1 MKKLL
6 LFLSA
11 IIPLSAYC
19 QFEFHNRGSQVYAQK
34 GALIVVQGAF
44 VNDSSIG
51 AVKNDGTIEV
61 QGDFVNSNGASF
73 TVNTDNTSKDRAV
86 KFTGTGTQA
95 IKGLMNTAGT
105 ASFYNLVVDKA
116 TSTSLVQMQADA
128 TIEGSL
134 VFGTS
139 TITSTSNPSN
149 FYTNNNQKG
158 LFATYVDTNEYVL
171 NVLNGN
177 VDAISG
183 YPALVMSG
191 APSTGYI
198 LTSGIKGSGNGGL
211 QRKISSATDY
221 DYPLGTVAHGFNA
234 VKMNFTTI
242 PSGGGLVKGKFN
254 DGSDNPNGAIG
265 TIGMA
270 CFGCTTNNPN
280 PDNTGYNRFFESNPC
295 NNDAAQWLVIDNAS
309 IKNHGYWSFATSTNN
324 YGYLYSVEAFPN
336 SFSLLGNISDTW
348 RTLRYI
354 APFGY
359 NPSGA
364 SNNWSAFIDSVTS
377 VDDLMTYTK
386 NTGTCYTGSGI
397 PGGSYNGF
405 GHLALGKSISNN
417 ALPVT
422 MLYLTAK
429 AEKESI
435 VLDWATAVEINNS
448 GFEVARSTEG
458 TNFTKI
464 GWVPGHNTT
473 TEEQVYSYTDNDVL
487 PNVVYYYRLRQVDNN
502 GHSDQ
507 SKVVSAEVTGT
518 TTSFTIGELTPNP
531 AVNNTRIVANSVS
544 QEEISAKVYIYN
556 MEGKLMMN
564 QLYTLNP
571 GPNNIMLDLTTLT
584 TGSYS
589 VTVKAAGNSYSKILV
604 VNK

>member
-6 LFLSA
+6 LFLMASTY
-11 IIPLSAYC
+11 LSGYC
-19 QFEFHNRGSQVYAQK
+19 QYEFHNRGGKVYAQK

-44 VNDSSIG
+44 VNDSSTA

-61 QGDFVNSNGASF
+61 QGDFANLNGASF
-73 TVNTDNTSKDRAV
+73 GVNTDNTSKDRAV

-95 IKGLMNTAGT
+95 IRGLINTAGT
-105 ASFYNLVVDKA
+105 ASFYNLVIDKA

-139 TITSTSNPSN
+139 TITSTYNPSN

-158 LFATYVDTNEYVL
+158 LVATYVDTNEYVL
-171 NVLNGN
+171 NILNGN

-183 YPALVMSG
+183 YPALMMSG
-191 APSTGYI
+191 TPSTGYI
-198 LTSGIKGSGNGGL
+198 LTSGLKGSSNGGL

-221 DYPLGTVAHGFNA
+221 DYPVGTVAHGFNA

-242 PSGGGLVKGKFN
+242 PVGGGLVKGKFN
-254 DGSDNPNGAIG
+254 DGTDNPNGALG
-265 TIGMA
+265 TVGME
-270 CFGCTTNNPN
+270 CVGCTTNNPN

-309 IKNHGYWSFATSTNN
+309 IKNHGYWSFGTNTNN
-324 YGYLYSVEAFPN
+324 YGYLYSVETFAN

-354 APFGY
+354 APYGY

-364 SNNWSAFIDSVTS
+364 SNNWSAFIDSVAS
-377 VDDLMTYTK
+377 IDDLMTYTK
-386 NTGTCYTGSGI
+386 NTGTCYTGNGI

-405 GHLALGKSISNN
+405 GHFGLGKSISNN

-458 TNFTKI
+458 TNFT
-464 GWVPGHNTT
+464 

-518 TTSFTIGELTPNP
+518 VTSFTIGELTPNP
-531 AVNNTRIVANSVS
+531 AVNSCRIVANSVS

-556 MEGKLMMN
+556 MEGKLMQN
-564 QLYTLNP
+564 QLHTLNP
-571 GPNNIMLDLTTLT
+571 GPNNIMLDLTTFT

-589 VTVKAAGNSYSKILV
+589 VTVKAAGNSYSKMLV